1 MKSWPTFLLIVVSVI
16 ALGALL
22 VTMLMPVTG
31 GMENQ
36 PFERWYGNWPAVIV
50 SVILFVVFL
59 LGFGR
64 PKGTASWR
72 TAGIGTAFFIALFT
86 EMFGI
91 PLTIY
96 LLSALLGS
104 SPTSFGHLQSH
115 LWAYLLDRLGLLP
128 LEWGVYLVMVMSMM
142 LISAGVIIAA
152 LGWRRIYQAQ
162 GQLVTDGI
170 YGVVRHPQYVGF
182 CLVIIGFLIQ
192 WPTVLT
198 LIMAPI
204 LLVMYIRLAR
214 WEEERL
220 KAAFGDAYETYRN
233 KVGGFIPKL
242 VRDLRI

>member
-1 MKSWPTFLLIVVSVI
+1 MTI
-16 ALGALL
+16 
-22 VTMLMPVTG
+22 LMPITG
-31 GMENQ
+31 GMEGQ
-36 PFERWYGNWPAVIV
+36 PFEHWYGNWPAVTA

-59 LGFGR
+59 LGFSR
-64 PKGTASWR
+64 PKGTPDWR

-96 LLSALLGS
+96 LLAGLLES
-104 SPTSFGHLQSH
+104 SPTLFGHLESH

-128 LEWGVYLVMVMSMM
+128 LEWSVYLVMVLSMV
-142 LISAGVIIAA
+142 LISTGVIIAA
-152 LGWRRIYQAQ
+152 SGWRRIYQAK
-162 GQLVTDGI
+162 GQLVMDGI

-204 LLVMYIRLAR
+204 LLVMYTRLAR
-214 WEEERL
+214 WEEKGLRTT
-220 KAAFGDAYETYRN
+220 FGDAYEAYRN
-233 KVGGFIPKL
+233 KVGGFIPKWKQ
-242 VRDLRI
+242 